1 MSLSYI
7 TRYTATRH
15 GGRSASSLT
24 QAGWAVGEQGAQGE
38 ALAVGDDE
46 EAEWEAG
53 ADGAQGG
60 AHAPGDDDDD
70 VAVGAQDAQVEP
82 HAVGGG
88 GEAAAA

>member
-1 MSLSYI
+1 MVP
-7 TRYTATRH
+7 R
-15 GGRSASSLT
+15 
-24 QAGWAVGEQGAQGE
+24 
-38 ALAVGDDE
+38 
-46 EAEWEAG
+46 
-53 ADGAQGG
+53 GG